1 MEIFMDVIMLMKLSL
16 ENQLEILN
24 LMHLES
30 V

>member
-1 MEIFMDVIMLMKLSL
+1 MEIFIDVIILMKLSL